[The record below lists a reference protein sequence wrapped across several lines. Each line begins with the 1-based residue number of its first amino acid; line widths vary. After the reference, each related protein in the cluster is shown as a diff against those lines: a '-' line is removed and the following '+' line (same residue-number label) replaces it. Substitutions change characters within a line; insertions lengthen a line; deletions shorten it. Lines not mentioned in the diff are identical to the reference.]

1 MNQKD
6 LAKILKSEFSSNE
19 EEIRFFSA
27 PGRINI
33 IGEHVDYAGGIVL
46 PAAIDFSIR
55 IAIRKNKNESLEFIP
70 FPPEKKSKRSRS
82 CSIPNVLGSITSME

>member
-1 MNQKD
+1 MIPED
-6 LAKILKSEFSSNE
+6 LAANLKKEFPSNE
-19 EEIRFFSA
+19 EKIRFFTA

-55 IAIRKNKNESLEFIP
+55 IAIRKNQTRKFRIYSVASKE
-70 FPPEKKSKRSRS
+70 KSKSNPS
-82 CSIPNVLGSITSME
+82 LMIPNMLG